1 MNCGLG
7 ATEPPDAMTT
17 CTLLHGAAPS
27 VINAYE
33 LDPLSDSR
41 WEPFVNSHPQASV
54 FHSSHWLRA
63 LQIAYGYEPVVLTTS
78 PSNATLMD
86 GLVFCR
92 VRSWLTGSRLVSLPF
107 SDHSELLASDG
118 ATLSELLMRTR
129 EREAGKCRFIEIR
142 PISYRPKIRDGF
154 RQSDSYLI
162 HHLDLCK
169 SKADLFK
176 SLHKSSLQGK
186 IRKAEREGIYYEEG
200 TSPDLL
206 GKFYRLMVATR
217 RRHGLPPQPLSW
229 FRTLVETFGAHLKI
243 RVASNNGLPIASII
257 TFSHKRSMIYKYG
270 CSDARFHRFG
280 GIALLLWHAIQDAKE
295 NGSEELDMGRS
306 DLDNPGLIS
315 FKERFGAVGKPLHYW
330 RYPDKPRPMLDAGK
344 KAFIRQ
350 VVRATPNSVLKAT
363 GKFLY
368 PHIG

>member
-78 PSNATLMD
+78 PSNETLMD
-86 GLVFCR
+86 GLFFCR

-129 EREAGKCRFIEIR
+129 EREAGKCRYIEIR

-350 VVRATPNSVLKAT
+350 VVQAAPNSVLKAT
-363 GKFLY
+363 GKLLY
-368 PHIG
+368 PHTG